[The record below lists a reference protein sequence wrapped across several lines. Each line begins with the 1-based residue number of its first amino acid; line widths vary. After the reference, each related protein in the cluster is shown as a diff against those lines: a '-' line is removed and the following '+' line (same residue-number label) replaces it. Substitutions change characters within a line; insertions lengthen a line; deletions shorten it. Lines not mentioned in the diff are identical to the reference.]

1 MLKSRTQRLLAAAV
15 VLVVAL
21 GAAGWWFFIR
31 DDAPEAANIDD
42 ASKTL
47 DEQAAGSGDSSD
59 TTTADG
65 ATDAAGLD
73 GTWDVDPSIGS
84 FDDFSGTYA
93 GYRMEEQLAGVGAT
107 TAVGRTPD
115 VTGDITIAG
124 DQVTE
129 GSFEVDMTTLK
140 SDKDMRD
147 NAVRSR
153 GLETDT
159 FTTATFELTQPVDL
173 PADAATSESS
183 VPFTAT
189 GDLTIH
195 GVTKQVT
202 LDFDAHVGDG
212 ALVIVGQAPI
222 TLADYSIDPPTS
234 AIALSVSDAGTLEFQ
249 VFLSRS

>member
-1 MLKSRTQRLLAAAV
+1 MLQSRTQRLLAAAV

-47 DEQAAGSGDSSD
+47 DEQAAGSGDSSA

-65 ATDAAGLD
+65 AGATGLD

-124 DQVTE
+124 DQVTA

-147 NAVRSR
+147 NAIRSR
-153 GLETDT
+153 GLETDA
-159 FTTATFELTQPVDL
+159 FPTATFELTQPVDL
-173 PADAATSESS
+173 PADAATSGAS
-183 VPFTAT
+183 VPFSAT

-202 LDFDAHVGDG
+202 LDFDAQMGDG
-212 ALVIVGQAPI
+212 AIAIVGQAPI
-222 TLADYSIDPPTS
+222 ALADYDIDPPTS
-234 AIALSVSDAGTLEFQ
+234 AIALSVSDNGTLEFQ
-249 VFLSRS
+249 LFLSRT

>member
-65 ATDAAGLD
+65 ATDGAGLD

-147 NAVRSR
+147 NAIRSR
-153 GLETDT
+153 GLETDA
-159 FTTATFELTQPVDL
+159 FPTATFELTQPVDL
-173 PADAATSESS
+173 PADAATSGAS
-183 VPFTAT
+183 VPISVT

-202 LDFDAHVGDG
+202 LDFDAQMGDG
-212 ALVIVGQAPI
+212 AIAIVGQAPI
-222 TLADYSIDPPTS
+222 KLADYSIDPPTS
-234 AIALSVSDAGTLEFQ
+234 AIALSVSDDGTLEFQ
-249 VFLSRS
+249 LFLSKA